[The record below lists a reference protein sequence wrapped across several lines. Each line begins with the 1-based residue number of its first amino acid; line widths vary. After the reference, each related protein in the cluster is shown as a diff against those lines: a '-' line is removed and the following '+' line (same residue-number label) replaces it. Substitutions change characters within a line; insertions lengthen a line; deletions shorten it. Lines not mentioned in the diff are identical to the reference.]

1 MERIEIGDR
10 KLIKASM
17 KRKEKDRLS
26 ESERIA
32 EDSRVKGASLYPK
45 RKHSIDDVDDAD
57 NNWLEI
63 DTTFGEW

>member
-1 MERIEIGDR
+1 MLFRSPSSSSSSSSSAKERQER
-10 KLIKASM
+10 Q
-17 KRKEKDRLS
+17 S
-26 ESERIA
+26 ESDRVA